1 MQQRTT
7 SRVKVAH
14 RSNGGLT
21 GRALN
26 LSLGLLAI
34 SLLLLLLLKGAGSG

>member
-1 MQQRTT
+1 MQRRTT

-14 RSNGGLT
+14 RIDGGLSR
-21 GRALN
+21 RALN

-34 SLLLLLLLKGAGSG
+34 SLILLLLVQGAGSG